1 MTAPLRRW
9 LLACALLLLGS
20 VGVAAVWLL
29 VGLRLGSLCSP
40 LALLAALDV
49 TLLLHLARVPRGAVR
64 VAAASL
70 ATAFTVL
77 LAGYGLI
84 AAWIG
89 QQMGM
94 QLWDSAARLG
104 LQPAWLILR
113 LSLDALDWLWFAAAV
128 ALAALLAR

>member
-1 MTAPLRRW
+1 MTATLRRW

-20 VGVAAVWLL
+20 VGVAQVWLL
-29 VGLRLGSLCSP
+29 VGLRVGSLCSP

-49 TLLLHLARVPRGAVR
+49 TLLLQLARVPRGAVR
-64 VAAASL
+64 AAVASL

-113 LSLDALDWLWFAAAV
+113 LSLDAFDWLWFAAAV

>member
-29 VGLRLGSLCSP
+29 VGVRLGSLCSP
-40 LALLAALDV
+40 LALLVALDV
-49 TLLLHLARVPRGAVR
+49 TLLLHLARVPRGAAR
-64 VAAASL
+64 AAAAAL
-70 ATAFTVL
+70 TTAFTVL

-94 QLWDSAARLG
+94 ELWDSAARLG

-113 LSLDALDWLWFAAAV
+113 LSLGVLDWLWFAAAV